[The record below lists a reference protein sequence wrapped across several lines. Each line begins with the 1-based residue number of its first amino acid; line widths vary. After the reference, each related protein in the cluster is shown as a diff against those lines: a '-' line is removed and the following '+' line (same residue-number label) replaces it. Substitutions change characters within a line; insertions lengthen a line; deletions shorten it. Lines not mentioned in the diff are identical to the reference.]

1 MMYEIYYKQ
10 IRREVDRCIDNII
23 IIDGQKKTLHDS
35 LKFCMH
41 LKYPKIEQRKLLY
54 YLKTT
59 CLEIFDFFQSNIFL
73 ILKQYTPEGRV
84 LKFT

>member
-10 IRREVDRCIDNII
+10 IRREVDRCIDNNIV
-23 IIDGQKKTLHDS
+23 IDGQKKTLHDS

-41 LKYPKIEQRKLLY
+41 LKFSKQSKRKLLY

-59 CLEIFDFFQSNIFL
+59 CLEIFLIFS
-73 ILKQYTPEGRV
+73 KVTY
-84 LKFT
+84 F